1 MPLQKIVF
9 SVKIK
14 PLGPK
19 NNAVKQYF
27 CLKIA
32 DSKIDFVRFIFSA
45 MADTNVTT
53 TVISNQYKESKQFKL
68 IELILKKYGK
78 EGDINDII
86 EQGKELG
93 LIQKTGKSSGKEK
106 TQRGASKW
114 TAFQKECKR
123 RAAAEGK
130 PGLKQARI
138 KEIWNSEDYSGQHSE
153 WERVADELNSGKS
166 FKEVSMPK
174 IPDIDED

>member
-1 MPLQKIVF
+1 
-9 SVKIK
+9 
-14 PLGPK
+14 
-19 NNAVKQYF
+19 
-27 CLKIA
+27 
-32 DSKIDFVRFIFSA
+32 
-45 MADTNVTT
+45 MAETNVT

-68 IELILKKYGK
+68 IELIVRKYGK
-78 EGDINDII
+78 EDDILGII

-106 TQRGASKW
+106 TERGASKW

-130 PGLKQARI
+130 PGLKRDRI
-138 KEIWNSEDYSGQHSE
+138 KEIWNSEDYSEQHSE